1 MNKFKLIDLF
11 AGAGGLSS
19 GFLQTGNFEVIGA
32 VELNKEA
39 RETYV
44 LNHGGNENLIITSP
58 ETKTSDISLIDFRK
72 YSDSETLYNEDLV
85 VIGGPP
91 CQGFSNANRQK
102 NYLISGNNQLV
113 KEFARVINETKP
125 VAFLMENV
133 KTMNSKTHKFF
144 VTKHIPNTIYEYSS
158 LEHLRKI
165 AENKKPFWQEDELV
179 LLETRHNKHKEL
191 IQTLINFCNEGSK
204 IVLLNDSDLSRMR
217 SLIKKLKKGNVA
229 RLSGKEVFE
238 TKRLISNI
246 QIIGESEDGVFLDSN
261 LVDLI
266 SKTVSILKKIITE
279 EGYNNFQA
287 IDVLESF
294 IEINQLLRYQKELKD
309 ENILVTDEVFL
320 SVSDVCKVTVKVLSY
335 NIVKY
340 LQCFF
345 DYMGYNMTSGVVN
358 SKDFFVPQKRQRFIL
373 MGIVKDKSI
382 NTQLEL
388 PQPKTNNAFT
398 VADAIKDLEL
408 VVPSKN
414 VSDDEKIYKVKNALT
429 KMQDYYRNGMDKDL
443 IYNHVNTDSE
453 PLSKKRFQELSAIG
467 GRNFHSLSDELKN
480 ISYTDSSRTQNTVY
494 LKLSYEEPAPTVVN
508 VRKSMWQHPKNIEA
522 LSIREAARLQS
533 FKDNYKFVG
542 SKDKQYQQIGNA
554 VPPLLAR
561 AIAESMLLQMGVK
574 PKKMLIKEF

>member
-72 YSDSETLYNEDLV
+72 YSDSETLYNEELV

-144 VTKHIPNTIYEYSS
+144 VTKYIPNSIYEYSS

-165 AENKKPFWQEDELV
+165 AKDKKPFWQEDELV

-217 SLIKKLKKGNVA
+217 SLIKKLKKGNVS
-229 RLSGKEVFE
+229 RLSAKEVLE
-238 TKRLISNI
+238 TKRLISNM
-246 QIIGESEDGVFLDSN
+246 QIIGESEDGVFFNSN

-279 EGYNNFQA
+279 EDYNNFQA

-345 DYMGYNMTSGVVN
+345 DYLGYNMTSGVVN

-373 MGIVKDKSI
+373 MGIVKEKNI

-443 IYNHVNTDSE
+443 IYNHVNTDSK